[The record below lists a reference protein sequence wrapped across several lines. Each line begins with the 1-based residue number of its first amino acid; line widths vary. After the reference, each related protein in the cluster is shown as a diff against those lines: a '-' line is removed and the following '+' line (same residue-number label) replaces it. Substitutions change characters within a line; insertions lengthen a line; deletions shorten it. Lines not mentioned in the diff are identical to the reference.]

1 MRDEKYVQTEAL
13 SSSGM
18 TPLLISGQ
26 HYQHWRA
33 NGGGEQTEST
43 IIGSAAHML
52 LLEPA
57 LYNRHYQCADGVR
70 TAAKKAAAASE
81 GATLLL
87 TRDYDSIHRVVET
100 VAKHPFV
107 RELLAEAGDLLEHQI
122 FWSDSDFG
130 CPCKGIVD
138 SLVGGVL
145 VDFKFTGQN
154 ARDFEKSIREYRYD
168 RQIAFYRDG
177 AISNGLPVDSYY
189 WVVVEMNPPHGIR
202 IIRVGENTL
211 ERGRAA
217 YKEVAAVYAAYWAAN
232 YWPGYPAEEIYDR

>member
-1 MRDEKYVQTEAL
+1 MRDEKYTMTEAL

-18 TPLLISGQ
+18 AALSISGQ

-43 IIGSAAHML
+43 IVGSAAHMR
-52 LLEPA
+52 LLEPH
-57 LYNRHYQCADGVR
+57 LYERHYQCADGVR
-70 TAAKKAAAASE
+70 TAAKKAAAAE
-81 GATLLL
+81 AGATLLL
-87 TRDYDSIHRVVET
+87 KKDFDSIHRVVET

-107 RELLAEAGDLLEHQI
+107 NELLMGEQSLEHQL
-122 FWSDSDFG
+122 FWVDADFR

-138 SLVGGVL
+138 LFVEGVL

-177 AISNGLPVDSYY
+177 ATSNGLPVDSCY

-202 IIRVGENTL
+202 IIRVGENAL

-217 YKEVAAVYAAYWAAN
+217 YKEAAAVYAAYWAAN
-232 YWPGYPAEEIYDR
+232 YWPSYPDEEFYDR